1 MFKKKNDNTIKLKQ
15 NIYSSDENA
24 ESGNNS
30 ALYRLYN
37 MKGIQ
42 FAVRHLFVVLSFII
56 PFLIMLIVF
65 IKAGMH
71 PAGDKQILVIDC
83 WHQYFPFISEMQ
95 DKLQNGGS
103 LLYSLR
109 SGWGQNF
116 LGIMSYYTASP
127 LNFLALLIP
136 ETYIRDFLALF
147 VCIKIGC
154 AGLFMGMFLKHVFK
168 RNDFSIVL
176 FSIPYAL
183 CAYMMGYYWNIM
195 WLDTV
200 ALMPLVALGVHYLIK
215 DGKFKLYTISLAVAF
230 FSNFYIGFFLC
241 VFIALYF
248 IAEVICSKYGIKT
261 ILKRLW
267 QVLLFSVTGLALTA
281 ILILPAYLAL
291 KTTYSSGNSS
301 FPSQINF
308 YKDFR
313 DVLANL
319 LAFRVPSHIEG
330 LPNLYCSLLAVIMI
344 GVHALSKKI
353 PIREKIVVLVFL
365 TFLIVSCNN
374 NVLDYIWHGFHFTNQ
389 IPFRFSFIFAFVL
402 IIVAYRA
409 FTQLENISWIHV
421 AGSVVVA
428 AGIIVIGYFSKDI
441 GKNVLINNISLALAY
456 LALITVLLVKFK
468 YINTKTISILMI
480 IPMVIET
487 YACASKGVKAVGS
500 SAYSTYYANNDEVQ
514 ELLLKTKPA
523 DDDFYRTEMS
533 KWYTINDPCLYRYYG
548 VSQFSSMSDVSV
560 SNFMENIG
568 IVSQPGGNR
577 YYHGATNPFTNALLN
592 LKYVISKTGANS
604 DTYLK
609 EIDREGASELYEN
622 TAYLPFGFMVDSSMK
637 DFNLSNPNNP
647 FYYLNALFK
656 SMTGI
661 DKDLFSYVL
670 MTNSSGENATV
681 TNEDN
686 ATGVYN
692 YVPGNLNGKI
702 LYSGELALNISD
714 KKVGDVKA
722 NSYYQLKIEDLKAA
736 LNLGEDDEITNE
748 LDGKKLHVTFRYQ
761 SDADLWADDADFYFY
776 APSDTEDVSVVDET
790 FAADEPYEFT
800 VDITDAI
807 KESGLAIE
815 GFGAILTEV
824 SIIDEDQ
831 ENETAEQ
838 SSDNNKTAVLKFNY
852 TAMSDSMLYC
862 FFDSDVI
869 EDIETKVS
877 SDDQSYTYTV
887 ENDLEYIF
895 PVGYAKKGEIATVMG
910 TTKDPLDSS
919 GQLNCLVYQIND
931 DVLQAGL
938 NKLKSNGTYD
948 ITKRTD
954 TYFKG
959 DIDAAA
965 DGYMYTAIP
974 ANGWTAY
981 VDGKKAETTNLCGA
995 VLGVKLEKGKHTIE
1009 LKYTPPGFLVGI
1021 VISLLGLAVLIFM
1034 SIFVKKLKPKCFE
1047 ASFIYEEEH
1056 KKKKSI
1062 KTQLNE
1068 EANAEA
1074 DTDKSDE
1081 ESAEKP
1087 IENDES
1093 DTHSQET
1100 KVNSEPDN
1108 NIQDETVI
1116 LSDDNNIAQDDNSD
1130 TNLSDDI
1137 SIYDSDGN
1145 EIELESPE
1153 LEYDPDENQQ

>member
-1 MFKKKNDNTIKLKQ
+1 MFNKETDSTIKLKQ
-15 NIYSSDENA
+15 NVYSPDKAAKEK
-24 ESGNNS
+24 NS

-37 MKGIQ
+37 TKSIQ
-42 FAVRHLFVVLSFII
+42 FAIRHLFVVLSFII

-71 PAGDKQILVIDC
+71 PAGDNQILVIDC

-136 ETYIRDFLALF
+136 EAYIRDFLALF

-154 AGLFMGMFLKHVFK
+154 AGLFMGMFLKNVFK

-183 CAYMMGYYWNIM
+183 CAYLMGYYWNIM

-215 DGKFKLYTISLAVAF
+215 DGKFKLYTISFAVAF

-241 VFIALYF
+241 IFIALFF
-248 IAEVICSKYGIKT
+248 IAEVICLKYGIKT

-267 QVLLFSVTGLALTA
+267 QVLLFSVTGIALTA

-291 KTTYSSGNSS
+291 RATYSGGNLS

-319 LAFRVPSHIEG
+319 LAFRTPSSIEG

-365 TFLIVSCNN
+365 TFLVVSCNN
-374 NVLDYIWHGFHFTNQ
+374 NILDFIWHGFHFTNQ

-409 FTQLENISWIHV
+409 FTQLENISWIHI
-421 AGSVVVA
+421 AGAIAAA
-428 AGIIVIGYFSKDI
+428 AGIIVIGYFSKDVD
-441 GKNVLINNISLALAY
+441 KNVLLNNISWALIY
-456 LALITVLLVKFK
+456 LTLITVLLIKFK
-468 YINTKTISILMI
+468 FINTKTVSILMI
-480 IPMVIET
+480 IPMVVET
-487 YACASKGVKAVGS
+487 YACASKGVDKVGS
-500 SAYSTYYANNDEVQ
+500 SSYSTYYASNDEVQ

-548 VSQFSSMSDVSV
+548 ISQFSSMSDVSV
-560 SNFMENIG
+560 SNYMENIG

-577 YYHGATNPFTNALLN
+577 YYYGATNPFTNALLN

-622 TAYLPFGFMVDSSMK
+622 TAYLPFGFMVDSGMK
-637 DFNLSNPNNP
+637 DFKLSNPNNP

-661 DKDLFSYVL
+661 DKDLYSYVL
-670 MTNSSGENATV
+670 MTNSAGENATV

-702 LYSGELALNISD
+702 LYSGELALNNSEN
-714 KKVGDVKA
+714 KVGGVDA

-736 LNLGEDDEITNE
+736 LNLSKDDEITNE

-761 SDADLWADDADFYFY
+761 SDADIWADDADFYFY
-776 APSDTEDVSVVDET
+776 APSDPEDINVVDET
-790 FAADEPYEFT
+790 FAADEPYEFSI
-800 VDITDAI
+800 DITDAI

-815 GFGAILTEV
+815 GYGAILTEV
-824 SIIDEDQ
+824 SIMDEDQ
-831 ENETAEQ
+831 EYASAEQ
-838 SSDNNKTAVLKFNY
+838 TSDKNKTAVLKFNY
-852 TAMSDSMLYC
+852 TAMSDAMLYC

-869 EDIETKVS
+869 EDIETKIS

-887 ENDLEYIF
+887 EKDLEYIF
-895 PVGYAKKGEIATVMG
+895 PVGYAKKGETATVMG

-931 DVLQAGL
+931 DVLQEGL

-948 ITKRTD
+948 ITKHTD

-959 DIDAAA
+959 EINASTG
-965 DGYMYTAIP
+965 GYMYTAIP

-981 VDGKKAETTNLCGA
+981 VDGKKSETIDLCGA
-995 VLGVKLEKGKHTIE
+995 VLGVKLEKGKHTVE
-1009 LKYTPPGFLVGI
+1009 LKYTPPGFIAGI
-1021 VISLLGLAVLIFM
+1021 VISLSGLAVLIFM
-1034 SIFVKKLKPKCFE
+1034 SIFVKKRKPKCFE
-1047 ASFIYEEEH
+1047 PSFIYENERR
-1056 KKKKSI
+1056 KKKEEKKVL
-1062 KTQLNE
+1062 KTQLSK
-1068 EANAEA
+1068 EANSE
-1074 DTDKSDE
+1074 TEPK
-1081 ESAEKP
+1081 
-1087 IENDES
+1087 
-1093 DTHSQET
+1093 SQET
-1100 KVNSEPDN
+1100 EVLDDSKPDN

-1116 LSDDNNIAQDDNSD
+1116 LSDDNNIAQDDNFD

>member
-1 MFKKKNDNTIKLKQ
+1 MFNKETDSTIKLKQ
-15 NIYSSDENA
+15 NVYSPDKAVKE
-24 ESGNNS
+24 NNS
-30 ALYRLYN
+30 ALHRLYN
-37 MKGIQ
+37 TKSIQ
-42 FAVRHLFVVLSFII
+42 FAIRHLFVVLSFII

-71 PAGDKQILVIDC
+71 PAGDNQILVIDC

-136 ETYIRDFLALF
+136 EAYIRDFLALF

-154 AGLFMGMFLKHVFK
+154 AGLFMGMFLKNVFK

-183 CAYMMGYYWNIM
+183 CAYLMGYYWNIM

-241 VFIALYF
+241 IFIALFF

-267 QVLLFSVTGLALTA
+267 QVLLFSVTGIALTA

-291 KTTYSSGNSS
+291 KATYSGGNTS

-319 LAFRVPSHIEG
+319 LAFRTPSNIEG

-374 NVLDYIWHGFHFTNQ
+374 NILDFIWHGFHFTNQ

-409 FTQLENISWIHV
+409 FTQLDHVSWFHI
-421 AGSVVVA
+421 AGAIAAA
-428 AGIIVIGYFSKDI
+428 AGIIVIGYFSKDAN
-441 GKNVLINNISLALAY
+441 KNLLINNISLALAY
-456 LALITVLLVKFK
+456 LALITVLLIKFK
-468 YINTKTISILMI
+468 FINTKTISIIMI
-480 IPMVIET
+480 IPMVVET
-487 YACASKGVKAVGS
+487 YACASKGVDKVGS
-500 SAYSTYYANNDEVQ
+500 SAYSTYYASNDEVQ

-523 DDDFYRTEMS
+523 NDDFYRTEMS

-548 VSQFSSMSDVSV
+548 ISQFSSMSDVSV
-560 SNFMENIG
+560 SNYMENIG

-577 YYHGATNPFTNALLN
+577 YYYGATNPFTNALLN

-622 TAYLPFGFMVDSSMK
+622 TAYLPFGFMVDSGMK
-637 DFNLSNPNNP
+637 DFKLSNPNNP

-661 DKDLFSYVL
+661 DKDLYSYVL
-670 MTNSSGENATV
+670 MTNSTGENATV

-692 YVPGNLNGKI
+692 YVPGNPNGKI
-702 LYSGELALNISD
+702 LYSGELALNNSEN
-714 KKVGDVKA
+714 KVDGVDT

-736 LNLGEDDEITNE
+736 LNLSKDDEITNE

-761 SDADLWADDADFYFY
+761 SDADLWADGADFYFY
-776 APSDTEDVSVVDET
+776 APSDPEDISVVDET
-790 FAADEPYEFT
+790 FAADEPYEFSI
-800 VDITDAI
+800 DITDAI

-824 SIIDEDQ
+824 SIMNEDQ
-831 ENETAEQ
+831 EYEPAEQ
-838 SSDNNKTAVLKFNY
+838 TSDKNKTAVLKFNY
-852 TAMSDSMLYC
+852 TAMSDAMLYC

-869 EDIETKVS
+869 EDIETKIS

-887 ENDLEYIF
+887 EKDLEYIF
-895 PVGYAKKGEIATVMG
+895 PVGYAKKGETATVMG
-910 TTKDPLDSS
+910 TTKEPLDEN

-931 DVLQAGL
+931 DVLQEGL

-948 ITKRTD
+948 IIKHTD

-959 DIDAAA
+959 DINAAT

-974 ANGWTAY
+974 SNGWSAY
-981 VDGKKAETTNLCGA
+981 VDGKKAETTDLCGA
-995 VLGVKLEKGKHTIE
+995 VLGIKLEKGKHTIE
-1009 LKYTPPGFLVGI
+1009 LKYTPPGFIAGI
-1021 VISLLGLAVLIFM
+1021 IISISGLAVLIFM
-1034 SIFVKKLKPKCFE
+1034 SIFVKKRKPKCFE
-1047 ASFIYEEEH
+1047 PSFIYEKERR
-1056 KKKKSI
+1056 KKKEEK
-1062 KTQLNE
+1062 KALKAQLSK
-1068 EANAEA
+1068 EA
-1074 DTDKSDE
+1074 
-1081 ESAEKP
+1081 
-1087 IENDES
+1087 NDES
-1093 DTHSQET
+1093 ETDKTEPKSQET
-1100 KVNSEPDN
+1100 EVLNISEPDN

-1116 LSDDNNIAQDDNSD
+1116 LSDDSNIAQDDNFD
-1130 TNLSDDI
+1130 TKLSDDI
-1137 SIYDSDGN
+1137 SIYDSDDN
-1145 EIELESPE
+1145 KIELKSPE
-1153 LEYDPDENQQ
+1153 LEYDPNENQQ

>member
-1 MFKKKNDNTIKLKQ
+1 MFNKETDSTIKLKQ
-15 NIYSSDENA
+15 NVYSPDKAAKEK
-24 ESGNNS
+24 NS

-37 MKGIQ
+37 TKSIQ
-42 FAVRHLFVVLSFII
+42 FAIRHLFVVLSFII

-71 PAGDKQILVIDC
+71 PAGDNQILVIDC

-136 ETYIRDFLALF
+136 EAYIRDFLALF

-154 AGLFMGMFLKHVFK
+154 AGLFMGMFLKNVFK

-183 CAYMMGYYWNIM
+183 CAYLMGYYWNIM

-241 VFIALYF
+241 IFIALFF

-267 QVLLFSVTGLALTA
+267 QVLLFSVIGLALTA

-291 KTTYSSGNSS
+291 RATYSGGNSS

-319 LAFRVPSHIEG
+319 LAFRTPSNIEG

-365 TFLIVSCNN
+365 TFLVVSCNN
-374 NVLDYIWHGFHFTNQ
+374 NILDFIWHGFHFTNQ

-409 FTQLENISWIHV
+409 FTQLENISWIHI
-421 AGSVVVA
+421 AGAIAAA
-428 AGIIVIGYFSKDI
+428 AGIIVIGYFSKDVE
-441 GKNVLINNISLALAY
+441 KNVLINNISWALVY
-456 LALITVLLVKFK
+456 LTLITVLLIKFK
-468 YINTKTISILMI
+468 FINTKTISILMI
-480 IPMVIET
+480 IPMVVET
-487 YACASKGVKAVGS
+487 YACASKGVDKVGS
-500 SAYSTYYANNDEVQ
+500 SSYSTYYASNDEVQ

-523 DDDFYRTEMS
+523 NDDFYRTEMS

-560 SNFMENIG
+560 SNYMENIG

-577 YYHGATNPFTNALLN
+577 YYYGATNPFTNALLN

-622 TAYLPFGFMVDSSMK
+622 TAYLPFGFMVDSGMK
-637 DFNLSNPNNP
+637 DFKLSNPNNP

-661 DKDLFSYVL
+661 DKDLYSYVL
-670 MTNSSGENATV
+670 MTNSAGENATV

-702 LYSGELALNISD
+702 LYSGELALNNSEN
-714 KKVGDVKA
+714 KVGGVDA
-722 NSYYQLKIEDLKAA
+722 NSYYQLKIEDLKDA
-736 LNLGEDDEITNE
+736 LNLSKDDEITNE

-761 SDADLWADDADFYFY
+761 SDADIWADDADFYFY
-776 APSDTEDVSVVDET
+776 APSDPEDINVVDET
-790 FAADEPYEFT
+790 FAADEPYEFSI
-800 VDITDAI
+800 DITDAI

-815 GFGAILTEV
+815 GYGAILTEV
-824 SIIDEDQ
+824 SIMDEDQ
-831 ENETAEQ
+831 EYEPAEQ
-838 SSDNNKTAVLKFNY
+838 TSDKNKTAVLKFNY
-852 TAMSDSMLYC
+852 TAMSDAMLYC

-869 EDIETKVS
+869 EDIETKIS

-895 PVGYAKKGEIATVMG
+895 PVGYAKKGETATVMG

-931 DVLQAGL
+931 SVLQEGL

-948 ITKRTD
+948 VTKHTD

-959 DIDAAA
+959 EINSST

-981 VDGKKAETTNLCGA
+981 VDGKKAETIDLCGA
-995 VLGVKLEKGKHTIE
+995 VLGVKLEKGKHTVE
-1009 LKYTPPGFLVGI
+1009 LKYTPPGFIAGI
-1021 VISLLGLAVLIFM
+1021 VISLSSLAVLIFM
-1034 SIFVKKLKPKCFE
+1034 SIFVKKRKPKCFE
-1047 ASFIYEEEH
+1047 PSFIYENERR
-1056 KKKKSI
+1056 KKKEEK
-1062 KTQLNE
+1062 KVLKAQLSK
-1068 EANAEA
+1068 EANSE
-1074 DTDKSDE
+1074 TEPKS
-1081 ESAEKP
+1081 K
-1087 IENDES
+1087 
-1093 DTHSQET
+1093 ET
-1100 KVNSEPDN
+1100 EVLDDSEPDN

-1116 LSDDNNIAQDDNSD
+1116 LSDDNNIAQDDNFD